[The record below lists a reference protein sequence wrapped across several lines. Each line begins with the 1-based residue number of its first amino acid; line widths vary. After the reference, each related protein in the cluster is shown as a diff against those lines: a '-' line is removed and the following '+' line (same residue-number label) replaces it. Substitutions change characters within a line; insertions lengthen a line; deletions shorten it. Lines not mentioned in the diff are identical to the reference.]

1 MHLTFRHFFIVKTIA
16 VSGSIVKAAKVL
28 GISQPALSSALQK
41 LELQIGD
48 KLFNRDVKPLRATRF
63 AQVFIDRG
71 RQIAFERNEILRD
84 IDRLKGLETGK
95 LTVATGMFAA
105 EGSVEKAISHV
116 VTVYPHLTIELLQ
129 NGWQKATESVLQ
141 GTTDLAVIELG
152 LAETIPELETELVNG
167 APCFFFCRVDHPLAK
182 QKSVTWADL
191 NAFPFAGN
199 RLAERLVSHLKN
211 VDVDLGEYDTGH
223 KVITAKNFVE
233 NYSALLRVIKNS
245 DAFGMTFPGLLKN
258 EIAAGEIVL
267 LDLGSHPWLTTR
279 YGFVHRKDRQMSP
292 ALKFFMETVRKIEEE
307 NAAS

>member
-1 MHLTFRHFFIVKTIA
+1 
-16 VSGSIVKAAKVL
+16 
-28 GISQPALSSALQK
+28 LSSALQK

-84 IDRLKGLETGK
+84 IERLKGLESGK

-129 NGWQKATESVLQ
+129 NGWQQITESVLR

-167 APCFFFCRVDHPLAK
+167 APCFFFAASTTRSPSKNLSHGQTSTPFPL
-182 QKSVTWADL
+182 
-191 NAFPFAGN
+191 P
-199 RLAERLVSHLKN
+199 
-211 VDVDLGEYDTGH
+211 
-223 KVITAKNFVE
+223 
-233 NYSALLRVIKNS
+233 
-245 DAFGMTFPGLLKN
+245 
-258 EIAAGEIVL
+258 EIASRSAS
-267 LDLGSHPWLTTR
+267 SH
-279 YGFVHRKDRQMSP
+279 
-292 ALKFFMETVRKIEEE
+292 I
-307 NAAS
+307 